1 MYRAVAAA
9 AIALTASFL
18 IAQNQSSTSSAAGA
32 PPRSSTLTISTAKL
46 SADMASAAGCPV
58 SIDARQGVWDHTMR
72 VHNGQDEKVYDGIGQ
87 RLSLTLLDTR
97 SPRIVA
103 ATVKVVG
110 LSGQNRMLNTAAQS
124 SPTPD
129 LSRIIRLTSFTEAKS
144 GMTAELYAP
153 GFTSVTSI
161 QLLEVTYADGSNWS
175 NPDLKICRVSPDPL
189 MLVAAH

>member
-1 MYRAVAAA
+1 
-9 AIALTASFL
+9 
-18 IAQNQSSTSSAAGA
+18 
-32 PPRSSTLTISTAKL
+32 
-46 SADMASAAGCPV
+46 
-58 SIDARQGVWDHTMR
+58 MR
-72 VHNGQDEKVYDGIGQ
+72 VHNGQDEKVYNGIGQ
-87 RLSLTLLDTR
+87 RLSLTLLATR
-97 SPRIVA
+97 SPRIMA